1 MKACSSN
8 TRCVHEEAQIG
19 VEDALGLKMNVLSI
33 EQVPLLFKEAMTV
46 ERDQVEEFIHL
57 VGS

>member
-1 MKACSSN
+1 M
-8 TRCVHEEAQIG
+8 HEEFHIG

-33 EQVPLLFKEAMTV
+33 EQVPLLFEEAMTV
-46 ERDQVEEFIHL
+46 ERDQVEEFTHL